1 MVYLIYDKGEKSKKK
16 KRWSTKNIDKDK
28 IGSINEQSQNNEFI
42 KHDTQIKNEKKNN
55 LENRIQSLN

>member
-1 MVYLIYDKGEKSKKK
+1 LVYLIYDKGEKSKKK

-42 KHDTQIKNEKKNN
+42 KNET
-55 LENRIQSLN
+55 